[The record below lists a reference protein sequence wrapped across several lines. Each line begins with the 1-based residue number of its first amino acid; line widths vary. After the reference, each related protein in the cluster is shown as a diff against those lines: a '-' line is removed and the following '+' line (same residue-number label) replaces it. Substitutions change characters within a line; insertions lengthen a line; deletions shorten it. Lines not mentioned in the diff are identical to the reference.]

1 MAENSNPG
9 VRLTAYLWDSM
20 CAHTVA
26 KPMEVDEDE
35 DEDEDAVTGEDEG
48 EEEGESGDG
57 EDGADEKRMRLG
69 A

>member
-1 MAENSNPG
+1 MAVNSNPG
-9 VRLTAYLWDSM
+9 VKLTACRWDRL
-20 CAHTVA
+20 CAQTVA

-57 EDGADEKRMRLG
+57 EDGAYGKRKRL
-69 A
+69 

>member
-1 MAENSNPG
+1 M
-9 VRLTAYLWDSM
+9 LTADQWDELCS
-20 CAHTVA
+20 HTVA

-57 EDGADEKRMRLG
+57 EDGVDEKRMRR
-69 A
+69 